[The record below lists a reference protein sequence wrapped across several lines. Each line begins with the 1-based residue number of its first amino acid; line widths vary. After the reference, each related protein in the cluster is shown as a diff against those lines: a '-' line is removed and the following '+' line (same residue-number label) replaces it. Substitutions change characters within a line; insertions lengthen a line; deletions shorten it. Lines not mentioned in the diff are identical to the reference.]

1 MTGFEPK
8 HPRVSEY
15 RRHRAPKLHCGPT
28 VGGVQFKTA
37 EFSELAHFFHP
48 AKLPPVTRL
57 TLADVPHDLTGIQVA

>member
-1 MTGFEPK
+1 M
-8 HPRVSEY
+8 
-15 RRHRAPKLHCGPT
+15 
-28 VGGVQFKTA
+28 GGVQFKTA